1 MTDAF
6 TEVEVISIVARLT
19 PARLAMFLDA
29 ELVMPVPVQDGRT
42 FRRIDL
48 ARLELLCDLA
58 DSFDLDADALGI
70 VISLIDQLHEARHRL
85 RAVAE
90 ALDAEPKELQARV
103 GARVID
109 LLTRYG
115 QDP

>member
-6 TEVEVISIVARLT
+6 TEVEAISIVARLT

-29 ELVMPVPVQDGRT
+29 ELVMPVPAQDGRA
-42 FRRIDL
+42 FDRIDL

-58 DSFDLDADALGI
+58 DSFDLDADALGV

-90 ALDAEPKELQARV
+90 ALAAEPEELRSRV
-103 GARVID
+103 GGRAIDILAR
-109 LLTRYG
+109 
-115 QDP
+115 